1 VEGEK
6 LEHVEGDVVGNEKV
20 EHVKGNTFR
29 WRLQVR
35 HYEIDQLGHVNN
47 AVYLNYLEQ
56 AAIAHCAALG
66 FTPQR
71 LIALGGL
78 FVARRHEIDFL
89 ASAVAG
95 DSLVVETWPAEM
107 CGARAYRL
115 YEVRR
120 DDLQGA
126 GALLVKARTLWA
138 WVDVATG
145 RPKPM
150 PRALLDAFATTAAAP
165 ATPADV

>member
-1 VEGEK
+1 MDDGSADGVQGA
-6 LEHVEGDVVGNEKV
+6 VF
-20 EHVKGNTFR
+20 T

-66 FTPQR
+66 FTPAR
-71 LIALGGL
+71 LAALGGL

-95 DSLVVETWPAEM
+95 DWLAVRTWPSEM
-107 CGARAYRL
+107 RGARAYRR

-120 DDLQGA
+120 DDQGGE
-126 GALLVKARTLWA
+126 GALLVKAQTLWA
-138 WVDVATG
+138 WVDITTG

-150 PRALLDAFATTAAAP
+150 PRALLDAFTAASGTGGAP
-165 ATPADV
+165 AESP

>member
-1 VEGEK
+1 MIEDGKAEGARES
-6 LEHVEGDVVGNEKV
+6 VF
-20 EHVKGNTFR
+20 T

-35 HYEIDQLGHVNN
+35 YYEIDRLGHVNN

-56 AAIAHCAALG
+56 AAIAHCTALG
-66 FTPQR
+66 FTPER
-71 LIALGGL
+71 LTALGGL

-95 DSLVVETWPAEM
+95 DRLIVRTWPSEM
-107 CGARAYRL
+107 RGARAYRL

-120 DDLQGA
+120 DDREGA
-126 GALLVKARTLWA
+126 GALLVRARTLWA
-138 WVDVATG
+138 WVDVVTG

-150 PRALLDAFATTAAAP
+150 PRTLLDAFTTPSEPMNAP
-165 ATPADV
+165 